1 MKNSISKYLP
11 LLFIF
16 LFTACEF
23 EDIMSDDELI
33 DAIIN
38 AEEKVQILESDL
50 PIDAKNTMSS
60 DIPDDFFDKGILA
73 SQIGYQIN
81 MRSFD
86 FFFLGV
92 KSDDIFFDLSG
103 RELFRTEGY
112 NKSDDKKDDDGKDN
126 DGKDD
131 DGKDDKSDKDGKKDG
146 KKDRKKNC
154 FYLEY
159 PVSLE
164 LPDGSTIKVNDKK
177 EAMESLKKWYNQ
189 NPDVKE
195 KANLVFP
202 VSIYWVEKKEKTK
215 YDVESEIEMKELF
228 AKCKG
233 SKDKEKKD

>member
-1 MKNSISKYLP
+1 MKNSILKYLP

-38 AEEKVQILESDL
+38 AEEKVQILEYDL

-60 DIPDDFFDKGILA
+60 DIPDDFFDKGSLA
-73 SQIGYQIN
+73 SQLGYQIN

-112 NKSDDKKDDDGKDN
+112 NKNDDKKDD

-146 KKDRKKNC
+146 KKDRKRNC

-164 LPDGSTIKVNDKK
+164 LPDGSSIKVNDKK
-177 EAMESLKKWYNQ
+177 EAIESLKKWYNQ

-202 VSIYWVEKKEKTK
+202 ISIYWVEKKEKIK

>member
-1 MKNSISKYLP
+1 MKNSILKYLP

-50 PIDAKNTMSS
+50 PMDAKNTMNS
-60 DIPDDFFDKGILA
+60 DIPDDFFDKGSLA
-73 SQIGYQIN
+73 SQLGYQIN

-112 NKSDDKKDDDGKDN
+112 NKSDDKKDD

>member
-1 MKNSISKYLP
+1 MKNSILKYLP

-50 PIDAKNTMSS
+50 PVDAKNTMSS
-60 DIPDDFFDKGILA
+60 DIPDDFFDKGSLA
-73 SQIGYQIN
+73 SQLGYQIN

-112 NKSDDKKDDDGKDN
+112 NKSDDKKDD

-228 AKCKG
+228 VKCKG
-233 SKDKEKKD
+233 SNDKEKKD

>member
-1 MKNSISKYLP
+1 MKNSILKYLP

-23 EDIMSDDELI
+23 EDLMSDDELI

-38 AEEKVQILESDL
+38 AEEKVQILKSDL

-60 DIPDDFFDKGILA
+60 DIPDDFFDKGSLA
-73 SQIGYQIN
+73 SQLGYQIN

-112 NKSDDKKDDDGKDN
+112 NKSDEKKED

>member
-1 MKNSISKYLP
+1 MKNSIFKFLP

-16 LFTACEF
+16 LFTACETD
-23 EDIMSDDELI
+23 DIMSDDELI
-33 DAIIN
+33 DAIMN
-38 AEEKVQILESDL
+38 AEEKVPILETDL
-50 PIDAKNTMSS
+50 PLDAKNTMSN
-60 DIPDDFFDKGILA
+60 DIPDDFFDKGSLA
-73 SQIGYQIN
+73 SQLGYQIN

-92 KSDDIFFDLSG
+92 KSDDIFFNLSG

-112 NKSDDKKDDDGKDN
+112 KKSDDK
-126 DGKDD
+126 
-131 DGKDDKSDKDGKKDG
+131 KDDKSDKDGKKNG

-164 LPDGSTIKVNDKK
+164 LPNGSTIKVNDKK
-177 EAMESLKKWYNQ
+177 EAIESLKKWYKE
-189 NPDVKE
+189 NPNVKE

-202 VSIYWVEKKEKTK
+202 VSVYWVEKEEKTK

-228 AKCKG
+228 TKCKG
-233 SKDKEKKD
+233 SKDKEKKN

>member
-1 MKNSISKYLP
+1 MKNSILKYLP

-60 DIPDDFFDKGILA
+60 DIPDDFFDKGSLA
-73 SQIGYQIN
+73 SQLGYQIN

-112 NKSDDKKDDDGKDN
+112 NKSDDKKDD

-202 VSIYWVEKKEKTK
+202 ISIYWVEEKEKTK

>member
-1 MKNSISKYLP
+1 MKNSILKYLP

-60 DIPDDFFDKGILA
+60 DIPDDFFDKGSLA
-73 SQIGYQIN
+73 SQLGYQIN

-112 NKSDDKKDDDGKDN
+112 NKSDDKKDDDGKD
-126 DGKDD
+126 D

-164 LPDGSTIKVNDKK
+164 LPDGSKIKVNDKK
-177 EAMESLKKWYNQ
+177 EAMEALKKWYNQ

>member
-1 MKNSISKYLP
+1 MKNSILKYLP

-38 AEEKVQILESDL
+38 AEERVQIVESDL
-50 PIDAKNTMSS
+50 PIDAKNTMNS
-60 DIPDDFFDKGILA
+60 DMPDDFFDKGSLA
-73 SQIGYQIN
+73 SQLGYQIN

-112 NKSDDKKDDDGKDN
+112 NKSDDKKDY

-159 PVSLE
+159 PVSLV

-177 EAMESLKKWYNQ
+177 EAIESLKKWYNQ

-233 SKDKEKKD
+233 SKDKENKD

>member
-1 MKNSISKYLP
+1 
-11 LLFIF
+11 
-16 LFTACEF
+16 
-23 EDIMSDDELI
+23 MSDDELI

-50 PIDAKNTMSS
+50 PIDAKNIISS
-60 DIPDDFFDKGILA
+60 DIPDDFFDKGSLA
-73 SQIGYQIN
+73 SQLGYQIN

-112 NKSDDKKDDDGKDN
+112 NKSDDKKDDDGKD
-126 DGKDD
+126 D

-164 LPDGSTIKVNDKK
+164 LPDGSIIKVNDKK

>member
-1 MKNSISKYLP
+1 MKNSILKYLP

-38 AEEKVQILESDL
+38 AEERVQIVESDL
-50 PIDAKNTMSS
+50 PIDAKNTMNS
-60 DIPDDFFDKGILA
+60 DMPDDFFDKGSLA
-73 SQIGYQIN
+73 SQLGYQIN

-112 NKSDDKKDDDGKDN
+112 NKSDDKKDY

-131 DGKDDKSDKDGKKDG
+131 DGKDDKSDKDEKKDG

-215 YDVESEIEMKELF
+215 YDVESEIDMKELF

>member
-1 MKNSISKYLP
+1 MKNSTLKYLP

-38 AEEKVQILESDL
+38 AEEKIQILESDL

-60 DIPDDFFDKGILA
+60 DIPDDFFDKGSLA
-73 SQIGYQIN
+73 SQLGYQIN

-92 KSDDIFFDLSG
+92 KSDDVFFDLSG

-112 NKSDDKKDDDGKDN
+112 NKSDDKKDD

-177 EAMESLKKWYNQ
+177 EAIESLKKWYNQ

>member
-50 PIDAKNTMSS
+50 PIDAKNIISS
-60 DIPDDFFDKGILA
+60 DIPDDFFDKGSLA
-73 SQIGYQIN
+73 SQLGYQIN

-112 NKSDDKKDDDGKDN
+112 NKNDDKKDD

-164 LPDGSTIKVNDKK
+164 LPDGSTIEVNDKK
-177 EAMESLKKWYNQ
+177 EAIDSLKKWYNL

-195 KANLVFP
+195 KANLIFP

>member
-1 MKNSISKYLP
+1 MKNSILKYLP

-60 DIPDDFFDKGILA
+60 DIPDDFFDKGSLA
-73 SQIGYQIN
+73 SQLGYQIN

-112 NKSDDKKDDDGKDN
+112 NKSDDKKDDDGKD
-126 DGKDD
+126 D
-131 DGKDDKSDKDGKKDG
+131 DGIDDKSDKDGKKDG

-228 AKCKG
+228 AKCIG

>member
-1 MKNSISKYLP
+1 MKNSILKYLP

-23 EDIMSDDELI
+23 DDVMSDDELI

-38 AEEKVQILESDL
+38 AEEKVQILEYDL

-60 DIPDDFFDKGILA
+60 DIPDDFFDKGNLA
-73 SQIGYQIN
+73 SQLGYQIN

-112 NKSDDKKDDDGKDN
+112 NKNDDKKDDDGKDD

-164 LPDGSTIKVNDKK
+164 LPDGSSIKVNDKK
-177 EAMESLKKWYNQ
+177 EAIESLKKWYNQ

-202 VSIYWVEKKEKTK
+202 ISIYWVEKKEKIK

>member
-1 MKNSISKYLP
+1 MKNSILRYLP
-11 LLFIF
+11 LFIF

-60 DIPDDFFDKGILA
+60 DIPDDFFDKGSLA
-73 SQIGYQIN
+73 SQLGYQIN

-112 NKSDDKKDDDGKDN
+112 NKSDDKKDD

-177 EAMESLKKWYNQ
+177 EAIESLKKWYNQ

>member
-1 MKNSISKYLP
+1 MKNSFLKYLP

-60 DIPDDFFDKGILA
+60 DIPDDFFDKGSLA
-73 SQIGYQIN
+73 SQLGYQIN

-112 NKSDDKKDDDGKDN
+112 NKSDDKKDD

>member
-1 MKNSISKYLP
+1 
-11 LLFIF
+11 
-16 LFTACEF
+16 
-23 EDIMSDDELI
+23 
-33 DAIIN
+33 
-38 AEEKVQILESDL
+38 
-50 PIDAKNTMSS
+50 MSS
-60 DIPDDFFDKGILA
+60 DIPDDFFDKGSLA
-73 SQIGYQIN
+73 SQLGYQIN

-112 NKSDDKKDDDGKDN
+112 NKSDDKKDD

>member
-1 MKNSISKYLP
+1 MKNSILKYLP

-50 PIDAKNTMSS
+50 PMDAKNTMNS
-60 DIPDDFFDKGILA
+60 DIPDDFFDKGSLA
-73 SQIGYQIN
+73 SQLGYQIY

-112 NKSDDKKDDDGKDN
+112 NKSDEKKDD

-131 DGKDDKSDKDGKKDG
+131 DGKDDKNDKDGKKDG

-164 LPDGSTIKVNDKK
+164 LPDGSIIKVNDKK

-189 NPDVKE
+189 NPDVKG

>member
-1 MKNSISKYLP
+1 MKNSILNYLS

-50 PIDAKNTMSS
+50 PVDAKNTMSS
-60 DIPDDFFDKGILA
+60 DIPDDFFDKGSLA
-73 SQIGYQIN
+73 SQLGYQIN

-112 NKSDDKKDDDGKDN
+112 NKSDDKKDDDGKD
-126 DGKDD
+126 D

-164 LPDGSTIKVNDKK
+164 LPDGSSIKVNDKK
-177 EAMESLKKWYNQ
+177 EAIESLKKWYNQ

>member
-1 MKNSISKYLP
+1 
-11 LLFIF
+11 
-16 LFTACEF
+16 
-23 EDIMSDDELI
+23 MSDDELI

-38 AEEKVQILESDL
+38 AEEKIQILESDL

-60 DIPDDFFDKGILA
+60 DIPDDFFDKGSLA
-73 SQIGYQIN
+73 SQLGYQIN

-112 NKSDDKKDDDGKDN
+112 NKSDDKKDD

>member
-60 DIPDDFFDKGILA
+60 DIPDDFFDKGSLA
-73 SQIGYQIN
+73 SQLGYQIN

-112 NKSDDKKDDDGKDN
+112 NKSDDKKDD

>member
-1 MKNSISKYLP
+1 MKNSILKYLP

-60 DIPDDFFDKGILA
+60 DIPDDFFDNGSLA
-73 SQIGYQIN
+73 SQLGYQIN

-112 NKSDDKKDDDGKDN
+112 NKNDDKKDD

-131 DGKDDKSDKDGKKDG
+131 DGKDDKSDKDEKKDG

>member
-1 MKNSISKYLP
+1 MKNSILKYLP

-60 DIPDDFFDKGILA
+60 DIPDDFFDKGSLA
-73 SQIGYQIN
+73 SQLGYQIN

-112 NKSDDKKDDDGKDN
+112 NKSDDKKDDDGKD
-126 DGKDD
+126 D

-164 LPDGSTIKVNDKK
+164 LPDGSIIQVNDKK
-177 EAMESLKKWYNQ
+177 EAIESLKKWYNQ

>member
-1 MKNSISKYLP
+1 MKNSILKYLP

-60 DIPDDFFDKGILA
+60 DIPDDFFDKGSLA
-73 SQIGYQIN
+73 SQLGYQIN

-112 NKSDDKKDDDGKDN
+112 NKSDDKKDDDGKD
-126 DGKDD
+126 D

-164 LPDGSTIKVNDKK
+164 LPDGSTIEVNDKK
-177 EAMESLKKWYNQ
+177 EAIESLKKWYNQ